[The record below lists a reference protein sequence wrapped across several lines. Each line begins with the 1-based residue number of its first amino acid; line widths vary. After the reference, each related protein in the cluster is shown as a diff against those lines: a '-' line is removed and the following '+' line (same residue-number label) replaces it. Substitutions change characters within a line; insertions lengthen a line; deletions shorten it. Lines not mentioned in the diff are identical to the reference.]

1 MVSLKST
8 AHANLGE
15 LDGKGV
21 VQIGRTSVER
31 LATSFW
37 GGGCMASSGASSLH
51 DFFDYQGR
59 VLELRLFP
67 RTSRLSFVFKFTA
80 AFISLYVI
88 A

>member
-1 MVSLKST
+1 MVSPKST
-8 AHANLGE
+8 DHANLGE
-15 LDGKGV
+15 LDGKKL

-31 LATSFW
+31 FATPFW
-37 GGGCMASSGASSLH
+37 GGGYMASSGASSLH
-51 DFFDYQGR
+51 DYFDYQGR

-67 RTSRLSFVFKFTA
+67 RTRLSFVFKLTA